1 MYRSLLLAAILAA
14 GALSNSA
21 NACGIGVAPDED
33 PEHIEK
39 PQKTSEP
46 TSPDAA
52 KLKSPAGPVRCNF
65 GAKNSMSGSRPVRGS
80 GANSIRGKNALSRC
94 DLKVRDGARSEGDGT

>member
-14 GALSNSA
+14 GALSHSA
-21 NACGIGVAPDED
+21 NACGIGAAPDED
-33 PEHIEK
+33 PKQIEK

-52 KLKSPAGPVRCNF
+52 NVGVATRPRLGRELH
-65 GAKNSMSGSRPVRGS
+65 SRKKRFVPM
-80 GANSIRGKNALSRC
+80 
-94 DLKVRDGARSEGDGT
+94 